1 MNYLK
6 LLMITFVISALCGC
20 GSKDK
25 YDLAA
30 EQVKAKPKFVLE
42 PEGAN
47 SAPTI
52 ELDGSGEGAITIPKG
67 TKLPDGKVAS
77 EDTKFKVSS
86 DNVGQDANSGTTS
99 PVKK

>member
-6 LLMITFVISALCGC
+6 LILITFVISALCGC

-25 YDLAA
+25 YDLGA
-30 EQVKAKPKFVLE
+30 EQVKAKPKFVIE
-42 PEGAN
+42 PAGDN

-52 ELDGSGEGAITIPKG
+52 ELNGSEGGAITIPKG

-86 DNVGQDANSGTTS
+86 DNVILDAKSGTAS